1 MTVDQANRCRK
12 YARRKSNDTQSGP
25 PRTTMIGNLYREGG
39 EERLNLMAE
48 LQLQREYV
56 QERKEAVECDGEVG
70 E

>member
-1 MTVDQANRCRK
+1 
-12 YARRKSNDTQSGP
+12 
-25 PRTTMIGNLYREGG
+25 MIGNLYREGG